1 MKFTQVYEI
10 VARIPPG
17 KVLSYGRIAM
27 MLGRPLAARA
37 VAMALRDTPADCVI
51 PAHRVVNKEGA
62 MAPGDIFGGALR
74 QRALLES
81 EGVLFLDNGKI
92 DMSRSMWEL

>member
-37 VAMALRDTPADCVI
+37 VAMALRDTPRDVVI
-51 PAHRVVNKEGA
+51 PAHRVVNKAGT
-62 MAPGDIFGGALR
+62 MAPGDIFGGAAR

-81 EGVLFLDNGKI
+81 EGVRFLDNGRI
-92 DMSRSMWEL
+92 DMASSLW